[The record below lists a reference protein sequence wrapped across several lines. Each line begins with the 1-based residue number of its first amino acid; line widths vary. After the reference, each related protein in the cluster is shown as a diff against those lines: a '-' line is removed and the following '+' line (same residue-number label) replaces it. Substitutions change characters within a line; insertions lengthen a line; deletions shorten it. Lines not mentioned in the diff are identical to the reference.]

1 MSPDETFP
9 DEPVADDAGD
19 LAPGRLLV
27 ATPVIDEPTFART
40 VVLLLQAG
48 GEDGALGV
56 VLNRPSELEVAR
68 VLPGWDDLA
77 HDPPQVF
84 EGGPVQPQAAIC
96 LARLRA
102 GVQDAPG
109 VAPLASQVP
118 GPRLATVDLDASPEQ
133 VGPSLS
139 RLRVFAGYAG
149 WTAGQ
154 LEAEVGEG
162 AWWVLDAL
170 PDDPFPSQPELL
182 WQQVLR
188 RQGPPL
194 SFAVTLPADP
204 TQN

>member
-1 MSPDETFP
+1 MTFPDDTSP
-9 DEPVADDAGD
+9 DEPVTDAVD
-19 LAPGRLLV
+19 PAPGRLLV

-56 VLNRPSELEVAR
+56 VLNRPSDLEVSR

-77 HDPPQVF
+77 HHPAQVF

-96 LARLRA
+96 LARLRS

-118 GPRLATVDLDASPEQ
+118 GPRLATVDLDAAPEQ
-133 VGPSLS
+133 VAPALT

-154 LEAEVGEG
+154 LEAEVAEG